1 MALDLLSTSGI
12 NSLVSQYTVNEMNKR
27 IGPLQDRKYKYTN
40 LSSSYST
47 LSSSLGNL
55 KSLLDSF
62 KEVGSSSI
70 FAAKSAV
77 SSNTN
82 FITASVSSSV
92 VAGSYALRVN
102 QLAKSDVLLS
112 SDFSSSAANALTGS
126 HSFTIKTGDGE
137 GGEFTSTINAIF
149 DGTETNK
156 TALEKIRNA
165 INADKAE
172 VLSGSH
178 DASETFTG
186 SGSFV
191 VNLNGTET
199 TIDYD
204 YSNLTYGEVIDD
216 LVTKI
221 GNDVDGLS
229 AEKVVNGNNVEL
241 KLTVDN
247 SDQYLTIDQSED
259 TGGLLGAGNLNINAI
274 KEKSSAGSV
283 SASLFAPQRN
293 TSQISLTSKN
303 TGLDYRILDISDDS
317 GSSALAAFG
326 LNLGQSRPTFD
337 QGTAPDTAGFVYAD
351 TDQDTTLLNSI
362 FEFNGL
368 TIKRG
373 SNVISDL
380 VDGMTITLNAAMEAD
395 DTTVDLA
402 VSNDVEHIKGKINEF
417 IEKFN
422 SVYSFI
428 KTNSSS
434 SNGIR
439 GVFLGDSNAS
449 SLLSSFRTLGYSV
462 IEGIPD
468 GNLNK
473 LSEIG
478 ITFDPHSGLKVSD
491 ATLLEQKL
499 TGEVGQVESLFNSA
513 NGIANLIYDKIDP
526 FLGIDG
532 YLSTTQSRYDSN
544 IKYLNDKITATQTR
558 IDKSAEVMRG
568 RYEKLQLQ
576 LAEFYSTQSY
586 FNQLT
591 GGF

>member
-112 SDFSSSAANALTGS
+112 SDFSSSGANALTGS

-137 GGEFTSTINAIF
+137 GGEFTSTINAVF

-165 INADKAE
+165 INSDKAE

-221 GNDVDGLS
+221 GSDVDGLS

-283 SASLFAPQRN
+283 SASLFAPQSN

-462 IEGIPD
+462 IEGIPEGD
-468 GNLNK
+468 LNK

-478 ITFDPHSGLKVSD
+478 ITFDPHTGLKVSD

>member
-12 NSLVSQYTVNEMNKR
+12 NSLINQYTVSEMNKR
-27 IGPLQDRKYKYTN
+27 IGPLQDRKYKYSN

-47 LSSSLGNL
+47 LSSNLGNL

-62 KEVGSSSI
+62 KEVGNSSI

-82 FITASVSSSV
+82 FISASVSSSV

-112 SDFSSSAANALTGS
+112 PDFSASATNALTGA

-165 INADKAE
+165 INADKVD

-204 YSNLTYGEVIDD
+204 YSNLSYGEVIDD
-216 LVTKI
+216 LVAKI
-221 GNDVDGLS
+221 GSDVDGLS
-229 AEKVVNGNNVEL
+229 AEKVVNGSNVEL
-241 KLTVDN
+241 KLSVDN
-247 SDQYLTIDQSED
+247 SDHYLTIDQSAD

-274 KEKSSAGSV
+274 KEKSSAGIL
-283 SASLFAPQRN
+283 SASLFAPQSN
-293 TSQISLTSKN
+293 TSQLSLTAKN
-303 TGLDYRILDISDDS
+303 TGLDYRILDISDDT

-326 LNLGQSRPTFD
+326 LDLGQSRPTFD

-351 TDQDTTLLNSI
+351 TDPDTTLLNSI

-380 VDGMTITLNAAMEAD
+380 VDGMTLTFNAAMEAD
-395 DTTVDLA
+395 DATVDLA

-478 ITFDPHSGLKVSD
+478 ISFDPHTGLKVSD

-499 TGEVGQVESLFNSA
+499 TGEVGQVENLFNSA

-568 RYEKLQLQ
+568 RYEKLQMQ

>member
-12 NSLVSQYTVNEMNKR
+12 NSLINQYTVSEMNKR
-27 IGPLQDRKYKYTN
+27 IGPLQDRKYKYSN

-137 GGEFTSTINAIF
+137 GGEFTSTINAVF

-186 SGSFV
+186 TGSFV
-191 VNLNGTET
+191 INLNGTET

-216 LVTKI
+216 LVAKI
-221 GNDVDGLS
+221 GSDVDGLS

-241 KLTVDN
+241 KLSVDN
-247 SDQYLTIDQSED
+247 NDHYLTIDQSAD
-259 TGGLLGAGNLNINAI
+259 TGGLLGAGNLNINAL
-274 KEKSSAGSV
+274 KEKSSAGTV
-283 SASLFAPQRN
+283 SASLFAPQSN
-293 TSQISLTSKN
+293 TSQISLTAKN
-303 TGLDYRILDISDDS
+303 TGLDYRILDISDNS
-317 GSSALAAFG
+317 GSSALEAFG

-351 TDQDTTLLNSI
+351 TDPDTTLLNSI

-380 VDGMTITLNAAMEAD
+380 VDGMTLTLNAAMEAED
-395 DTTVDLA
+395 ATVDLA
-402 VSNDVEHIKGKINEF
+402 VSNDVDHIKGKINEF

-434 SNGIR
+434 SNGVR

-478 ITFDPHSGLKVSD
+478 ISFDPHTGLKVSN

-568 RYEKLQLQ
+568 RYEQLQLQ